1 MPCLQMCCFTSSPT
15 KLQATGLYDPAKYEP
30 RNPKNAH
37 AVRSWAELCR
47 KQMDDERIK
56 IMVLKVGVGGVFAC
70 ASSPVCSPSAAL
82 LPDVTSPPHPS
93 VSRSTC

>member
-1 MPCLQMCCFTSSPT
+1 MCCFTSSPT
-15 KLQATGLYDPAKYEP
+15 NLQATGLYDPAKYEP

-56 IMVLKVGVGGVFAC
+56 IMVLKVGVGCGGAG
-70 ASSPVCSPSAAL
+70 ARALSPVCSPSVAL
-82 LPDVTSPPHPS
+82 LPDVTFPPPLS
-93 VSRSTC
+93 ISRSTC

>member
-1 MPCLQMCCFTSSPT
+1 MPCLQKCCFTSSPT

-56 IMVLKVGVGGVFAC
+56 IMVLKVGAC
-70 ASSPVCSPSAAL
+70 ASSPVCSPSVAL
-82 LPDVTSPPHPS
+82 LPDVTFPPPLS
-93 VSRSTC
+93 ISRSTC